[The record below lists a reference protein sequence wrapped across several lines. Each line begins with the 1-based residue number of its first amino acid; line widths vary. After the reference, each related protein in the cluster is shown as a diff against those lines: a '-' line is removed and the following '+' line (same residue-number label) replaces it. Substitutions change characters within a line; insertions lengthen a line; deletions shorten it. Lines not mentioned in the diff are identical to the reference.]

1 MQTIARANRVFHH
14 KLNGLIV
21 DYIGIF
27 RNLQRA
33 LALYAAPV
41 DGSSLPDTFW
51 HIKSAKES
59 TIVRSACEKARNV
72 SS

>member
-1 MQTIARANRVFHH
+1 MPF
-14 KLNGLIV
+14 
-21 DYIGIF
+21 
-27 RNLQRA
+27 
-33 LALYAAPV
+33 LYVPLSSGGPV
-41 DGSSLPDTFW
+41 TSLPDTFW

>member
-1 MQTIARANRVFHH
+1 MNALRLCQHTVVSWF
-14 KLNGLIV
+14 GPW
-21 DYIGIF
+21 
-27 RNLQRA
+27 
-33 LALYAAPV
+33 LAL
-41 DGSSLPDTFW
+41 GSSLGTIPSLPDTFW